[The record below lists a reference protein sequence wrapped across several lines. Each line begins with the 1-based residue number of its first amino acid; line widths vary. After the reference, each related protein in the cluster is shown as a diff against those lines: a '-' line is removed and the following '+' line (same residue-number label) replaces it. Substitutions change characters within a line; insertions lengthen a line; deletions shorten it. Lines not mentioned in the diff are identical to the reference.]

1 MIREAIGVGETEV
14 LALEDAKRQL
24 GIDES
29 EIVEFEVIQRAEKK
43 KFGLF
48 GGAPAKVKITLKAG
62 PAETAEEFLSN
73 VLKNMKLES
82 VSINKISRTGELP
95 QSFPRCVA
103 GGSRR
108 PAHGAD
114 RQCEDTPVPY
124 DLAGTLLGDVR

>member
-82 VSINKISRTGELP
+82 VSINKKEIENGVEFDLEGENVG
-95 QSFPRCVA
+95 FVI
-103 GGSRR
+103 GRR
-108 PAHGAD
+108 G
-114 RQCEDTPVPY
+114 E
-124 DLAGTLLGDVR
+124 TLDALQYLT

>member
-48 GGAPAKVKITLKAG
+48 GGAPAKVKKLLLRQAYRKQR
-62 PAETAEEFLSN
+62 
-73 VLKNMKLES
+73 KNFFK
-82 VSINKISRTGELP
+82 
-95 QSFPRCVA
+95 
-103 GGSRR
+103 
-108 PAHGAD
+108 
-114 RQCEDTPVPY
+114 QCT
-124 DLAGTLLGDVR
+124 